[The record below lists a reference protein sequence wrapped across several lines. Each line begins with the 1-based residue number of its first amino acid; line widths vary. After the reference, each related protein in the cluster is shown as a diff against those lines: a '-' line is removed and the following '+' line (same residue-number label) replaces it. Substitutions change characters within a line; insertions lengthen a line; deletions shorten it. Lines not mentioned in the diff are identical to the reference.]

1 MTRVVLL
8 YSPSASPAVRA
19 ALVARGWAVQLVSSL
34 AEGKAALGGAAV
46 DLVILDDPSWAQ
58 AKEMIAMLD
67 AGPKPVPRLWV
78 SSLPEAPAHSGRL
91 GVDALLL
98 DPSDVD
104 GIAAQAE
111 RFIEPRMARAS
122 TTPLFAA
129 GSSPAVRTVPRA
141 ARGSGEWDDEST
153 GEWP

>member
-1 MTRVVLL
+1 MARVVLL

-19 ALVARGWAVQLVSSL
+19 ALTARGWAVQLVSTL
-34 AEGKAALGGAAV
+34 AEGRDALGAAAV

-98 DPSDVD
+98 DPTDID

-111 RFIEPRMARAS
+111 RFIEPRMVRAS
-122 TTPLFAA
+122 TTPLFAT
-129 GSSPAVRTVPRA
+129 GSSPAVRAAPRA

>member
-1 MTRVVLL
+1 M
-8 YSPSASPAVRA
+8 RA
-19 ALVARGWAVQLVSSL
+19 ALTARGWAVTLVSTL
-34 AEGKAALGGAAV
+34 AEGKQALGAAGI

-67 AGPKPVPRLWV
+67 AGPRPVPRLWV

-98 DPSDVD
+98 DPQDID

-122 TTPLFAA
+122 TTPLFAS
-129 GSSPAVRTVPRA
+129 GSSPAVRATPRA